1 MQRLFTVE
9 QAEGLIRVLEG
20 ELRRALS
27 LKTEYE
33 TLDEELRGWTRRVS
47 MAGGSRVDHTEVLAS
62 RTRMAEALARLK
74 AALDG
79 IHEYGCVVKDL
90 DIGLIDFPAMFR
102 GEQVL
107 LCWKLGEAGIEYW
120 HGMEEGFG
128 GRKPIDE
135 EFLKAHR
142 GEATH

>member
-9 QAEGLIRVLEG
+9 QAEGLIRVLEE
-20 ELRRALS
+20 ELRRALI

-135 EFLKAHR
+135 EFLKTHR